1 MLCYGYRYRRLT
13 LQTLLFYVLRCKDAH
28 FSRWSSFNFSVRIDS
43 VLFTELNKGLLGYSE
58 QLRRPTPCAGT
69 VEGFEYPFLLG
80 FWIAVRQ
87 IFGIL
92 RLRVVKSEIICCDCI
107 SSGMEGGEKNSVL
120 QFSDITRPRIEFQRL
135 DC

>member
-1 MLCYGYRYRRLT
+1 MQSYAIILRR
-13 LQTLLFYVLRCKDAH
+13 
-28 FSRWSSFNFSVRIDS
+28 SSLNFSVRVDS